1 MPRIATTVRSQA
13 RETADRHSPAGYEG
27 EGDETVSDAVGRDD
41 GCMREEQAADAVG
54 RSKSS
59 LERGAWKRS
68 ARSYPDGRV
77 DEAVKLVG
85 ET

>member
-1 MPRIATTVRSQA
+1 
-13 RETADRHSPAGYEG
+13 
-27 EGDETVSDAVGRDD
+27 
-41 GCMREEQAADAVG
+41 MREEQAADAVG